1 MVVLINV
8 VTFLFDLWS
17 FALLARVFLS
27 WFNVSPYHP
36 AVQVLHKVT
45 DPILVPLRRVVPPI
59 GMVDI
64 TPVVAFILVQLVE
77 RMVVAALWSLV

>member
-36 AVQVLHKVT
+36 VVQMLHKVT
-45 DPILVPLRRVVPPI
+45 DPILVPLRRVVPPL

-64 TPVVAFILVQLVE
+64 TPVVAFILVQLAE